1 MVALHSRKAWGYI
14 NLPSEYA
21 HTQDRLQDNTDVL
34 PPQNC
39 AQNHPGKLGAAR
51 SMMRHPMLGEMKFPM
66 ADSVPM
72 LV

>member
-34 PPQNC
+34 PPKTAHRLIPENWE
-39 AQNHPGKLGAAR
+39 PPDR
-51 SMMRHPMLGEMKFPM
+51 
-66 ADSVPM
+66 
-72 LV
+72 